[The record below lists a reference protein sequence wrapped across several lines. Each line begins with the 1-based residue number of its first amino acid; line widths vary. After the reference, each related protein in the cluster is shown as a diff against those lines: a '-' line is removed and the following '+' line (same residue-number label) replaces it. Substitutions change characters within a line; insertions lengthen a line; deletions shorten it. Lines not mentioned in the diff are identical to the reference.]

1 MPKNNQLV
9 LLTPAFPGFFGTQLF
24 CLTVSFFF
32 LFPSF
37 FIFNLLIYWGSSMK
51 HWKFVTEDLSRI
63 LKGAGPAMFDSAVS
77 LPSVRSQC
85 QLLTLSSHPSSQGCA
100 HRAWLQGL
108 FPFPHTETGTVLN
121 LWWYVPPACMRRFR
135 ENIITHFIKSLFMF
149 CSVSIF
155 HSHICLLSDRADN
168 IK

>member
-9 LLTPAFPGFFGTQLF
+9 LLTPAFPESFGTQLF
-24 CLTVSFFF
+24 CLAVSFLFYYLYF
-32 LFPSF
+32 LF
-37 FIFNLLIYWGSSMK
+37 LIYWFTEGAAWSAGNLSLRTWAEFWKVLGQPCLTQFSLCPVLGPSASS
-51 HWKFVTEDLSRI
+51 S
-63 LKGAGPAMFDSAVS
+63 PC
-77 LPSVRSQC
+77 P
-85 QLLTLSSHPSSQGCA
+85 SHPSSQGCA
-100 HRAWLQGL
+100 HRAWLQGF
-108 FPFPHTETGTVLN
+108 FPFSHTEAGTVLN
-121 LWWYVPPACMRRFR
+121 LWWYVPPACMRGFR